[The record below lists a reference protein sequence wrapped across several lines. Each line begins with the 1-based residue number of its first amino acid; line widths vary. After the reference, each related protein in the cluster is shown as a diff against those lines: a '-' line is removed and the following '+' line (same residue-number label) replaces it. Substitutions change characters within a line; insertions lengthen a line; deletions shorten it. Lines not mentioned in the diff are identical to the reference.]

1 MNIAVIG
8 SGGREHSICYKI
20 SKSPKIKKLICIP
33 GNAGTKKI
41 AENIEIDILNFEE
54 ICKTLKINKIDLVIV
69 GPEIPL
75 VAGIIDFLNKENIQA
90 FGPDKF
96 ASKLEGSKS
105 FMKELCKLNNIP
117 TARYEVFDNFEKARK
132 FIMENGVPLVIKADG
147 LAAGKGVTICQN
159 NETALKE
166 AKAILEG
173 KFKSS
178 KKLIIEEFLKG
189 EEVSYF
195 VIADKNTY
203 KSFGTAQDH
212 KKVGEGDT
220 GPNTGGMGAFSPASI
235 IDHKLEK
242 KINSKIIEPTLNAM
256 KKLGHPYKGILYAG
270 LIINQGE
277 PNLIEYNVRLGDPEC
292 QVLMMR
298 LENDLVDLIQST
310 INDDLE
316 KTEIEWNKKKS
327 MTVVMCSKGYP
338 GKYQKNVEIKNLE
351 NIFNDKENYIFHAG
365 TYEKN
370 GKIYTNGGR
379 VLNVTSMSD
388 NLINARNKLLKN
400 IKKIDWPDSFYRKD
414 IGWKFIK

>member
-105 FMKELCKLNNIP
+105 FMKELCKINNIP

-147 LAAGKGVTICQN
+147 LAAGKGVTICEN

-212 KKVGEGDT
+212 KRVGEGDT

-277 PNLIEYNVRLGDPEC
+277 PSLIEYNVRLGDPEC

-400 IKKIDWPDSFYRKD
+400 IKKIDWSDSFYRKD

>member
-41 AENIEIDILNFEE
+41 AENIEIDILNFKE
-54 ICKTLKINKIDLVIV
+54 ICKTLKKNKIDFVIV
-69 GPEIPL
+69 GPEVPL
-75 VAGIIDFLNKENIQA
+75 VAGIIDYLGKENIQA

-96 ASKLEGSKS
+96 ASKLEGSKA
-105 FMKELCKLNNIP
+105 FMKELCKKNNIP
-117 TARYEVFDNFEKARK
+117 TAQYEVFDDFEKAKK
-132 FIMENGVPLVIKADG
+132 FIMQNKFPLVIKADG
-147 LAAGKGVTICQN
+147 LAAGKGVTICEN

-166 AKAILEG
+166 AKAILGG

-178 KKLIIEEFLKG
+178 KKLIVEEFLQG
-189 EEVSYF
+189 EEASYF
-195 VIADKNTY
+195 VIVDKNTY

-212 KKVGEGDT
+212 KRVGEGDT
-220 GPNTGGMGAFSPASI
+220 GPNTGGMGAFSPAII
-235 IDHKLEK
+235 IDNELEK
-242 KINSKIIEPTLNAM
+242 KIKSKIIEPTLNAM
-256 KKLGHPYKGILYAG
+256 RKLGHPYKGILYAG

-277 PNLIEYNVRLGDPEC
+277 PSLIEYNVRLGDPEC

-298 LENDLVDLIQST
+298 LENDLLDLVQST
-310 INDDLE
+310 VNNNLE
-316 KTEIEWNKKKS
+316 KKDIEWNKKKS

-338 GKYQKNVEIKNLE
+338 GRYKKDIEIKNLE
-351 NIFNDKENYIFHAG
+351 NISNDKENHVFHAG

-370 GKIYTNGGR
+370 GKIYSNGGR

-388 NLINARNKLLKN
+388 NLINARDKLLQN

>member
-41 AENIEIDILNFEE
+41 AENIEIDILNFKE
-54 ICKTLKINKIDLVIV
+54 ICKTLKKNKIDFVIV
-69 GPEIPL
+69 GPEVPL
-75 VAGIIDFLNKENIQA
+75 VAGIIDYLDKENIQA

-96 ASKLEGSKS
+96 ASKLEGSKA
-105 FMKELCKLNNIP
+105 FMKELCKKNNIP
-117 TARYEVFDNFEKARK
+117 TAQYEVFDDFEKAKK
-132 FIMENGVPLVIKADG
+132 FIMQNKFPLVIKADG
-147 LAAGKGVTICQN
+147 LAAGKGVTICEN

-166 AKAILEG
+166 AKAILGG

-178 KKLIIEEFLKG
+178 KKLIVEEFLQG
-189 EEVSYF
+189 EEASYF
-195 VIADKNTY
+195 VIVDKNTY

-212 KKVGEGDT
+212 KRVGEGDT
-220 GPNTGGMGAFSPASI
+220 GPNTGGMGAFSPAII
-235 IDHKLEK
+235 IDNELEK
-242 KINSKIIEPTLNAM
+242 KIKSKIIEPTLNAM
-256 KKLGHPYKGILYAG
+256 RKLGHPYKGILYAG

-277 PNLIEYNVRLGDPEC
+277 PSLIEYNVRLGDPEC

-298 LENDLVDLIQST
+298 LENDLLDLVQST
-310 INDDLE
+310 VNNNLE
-316 KTEIEWNKKKS
+316 KKDIEWNKKKS

-338 GKYQKNVEIKNLE
+338 GRYKKDIEIKNLE
-351 NIFNDKENYIFHAG
+351 NISNDKENHVFHAG

-370 GKIYTNGGR
+370 GKIYSNGGR

-388 NLINARNKLLKN
+388 NLINARDKLLQN

>member
-54 ICKTLKINKIDLVIV
+54 ICKTLKINKIDFVIV
-69 GPEIPL
+69 GPEVPL
-75 VAGIIDFLNKENIQA
+75 VAGIIDYLNKENIQA

-96 ASKLEGSKS
+96 ASKLEGSKA
-105 FMKELCKLNNIP
+105 FMKEICKKNNIP
-117 TARYEVFDNFEKARK
+117 TAQYEVFDDFEKAKK
-132 FIMENGVPLVIKADG
+132 FIMESKFPLVIKADG
-147 LAAGKGVTICQN
+147 LAAGKGVTICEN

-178 KKLIIEEFLKG
+178 KKLIVEEFLQG
-189 EEVSYF
+189 EEASYF
-195 VIADKNTY
+195 VIVDKNTY

-212 KKVGEGDT
+212 KRVGEGDT
-220 GPNTGGMGAFSPASI
+220 GPNTGGMGAFSPAAI
-235 IDHKLEK
+235 IDNKLEK
-242 KINSKIIEPTLNAM
+242 KIKSKIIEPTLNAM

-277 PNLIEYNVRLGDPEC
+277 PSLIEYNVRLGDPEC

-298 LENDLVDLIQST
+298 LENDLLDLIQST
-310 INDDLE
+310 VNNNLE
-316 KTEIEWNKKKS
+316 KKEIEWNKKKS

-338 GKYQKNVEIKNLE
+338 GKYKKNIEIKNLE
-351 NIFNDKENYIFHAG
+351 NISNDKENHVFHAG
-365 TYEKN
+365 TFEKN
-370 GKIYTNGGR
+370 GKIYSNGGR

-388 NLINARNKLLKN
+388 NLISARDKLLQN

>member
-1 MNIAVIG
+1 
-8 SGGREHSICYKI
+8 
-20 SKSPKIKKLICIP
+20 
-33 GNAGTKKI
+33 
-41 AENIEIDILNFEE
+41 
-54 ICKTLKINKIDLVIV
+54 
-69 GPEIPL
+69 
-75 VAGIIDFLNKENIQA
+75 
-90 FGPDKF
+90 
-96 ASKLEGSKS
+96 
-105 FMKELCKLNNIP
+105 MKELCKINNIP

-132 FIMENGVPLVIKADG
+132 FIMENGAPLVIKADG
-147 LAAGKGVTICQN
+147 LAAGKGVTICEN

-212 KKVGEGDT
+212 KRVGEGDT

-277 PNLIEYNVRLGDPEC
+277 PSLIEYNVRLGDPEC

-298 LENDLVDLIQST
+298 LENDLVDLIQSA

-316 KTEIEWNKKKS
+316 KN
-327 MTVVMCSKGYP
+327 
-338 GKYQKNVEIKNLE
+338 
-351 NIFNDKENYIFHAG
+351 
-365 TYEKN
+365 
-370 GKIYTNGGR
+370 
-379 VLNVTSMSD
+379 
-388 NLINARNKLLKN
+388 RN
-400 IKKIDWPDSFYRKD
+400 
-414 IGWKFIK
+414 